1 MATKPKVGKYIP
13 SLNATE
19 AFVRSGPVYD
29 NSPVV
34 GAVSGASVV
43 PEADE
48 AYWMN
53 QSCDIDKAIADLQKR
68 R

>member
-1 MATKPKVGKYIP
+1 MKPKVGKYIP

-19 AFVRSGPVYD
+19 AFVRSNPVYE
-29 NSPVV
+29 NRPVV

-48 AYWMN
+48 AFWAN
-53 QSCDIDKAIADLQKR
+53 QVCDIDKAIAEIQKKR
-68 R
+68 